1 MNRLSV
7 VGDVLAQTP
16 AAPQPLHGG
25 VLADEMGLGKTVEAI
40 ALFLANP
47 PPWGAAEPPARAAAD
62 SAERPAGSGAA
73 GSGGAADAEEAQRRG
88 AGARA
93 AAWAPSAC
101 GGAQRRCA
109 RTLVIATGALI
120 GQWQREVPPP
130 PAHAQAVEFFY
141 FLAFEPVD
149 VLGGPVQ
156 PSTVL
161 WHRLCST

>member
-1 MNRLSV
+1 M
-7 VGDVLAQTP
+7 LAQPP

-47 PPWGAAEPPARAAAD
+47 PPWGAAGPPAHAAAE

-73 GSGGAADAEEAQRRG
+73 GSCGAAGAQEASDRG
-88 AGARA
+88 AGACA

-101 GGAQRRCA
+101 GGVQRRCA

-120 GQWQREVPPP
+120 GQWQREVPPRACP
-130 PAHAQAVEFFY
+130 SRRRVLFTDEMVDLLGCSVIIKQRD
-141 FLAFEPVD
+141 LA
-149 VLGGPVQ
+149 LHMQ
-156 PSTVL
+156 HTRYL
-161 WHRLCST
+161 QLRQIL